1 MTTEKTKKNR
11 PIVPVVIMCLA
22 AALIQAS
29 YPPKLE
35 ELDRL
40 GPPEEPYGYGDIAN
54 RWPLLDGSTAIIP
67 VCWEDDGAESKYAK
81 VVEDVI
87 GKTWGTIGPLSF
99 TGWTKCSSGADGPVR
114 IKVADD
120 GPYAGHLGKTIIHDR
135 PGVLLNFE
143 LSKWQPDPWCV
154 QSEQNRLACIKAIA
168 VHEFG
173 HVIGLSHEQNRP
185 DTPGECKQDP
195 QGPDGTKML
204 TPWDPKSVMNYCHP
218 IYNAMGY
225 ALSEDDIRSVK
236 AMYR

>member
-1 MTTEKTKKNR
+1 MTTERTKANSL
-11 PIVPVVIMCLA
+11 IVPVVIICLTA
-22 AALIQAS
+22 SSIQTS

-40 GPPEEPYGYGDIAN
+40 GPPEEPYGYGDMVS
-54 RWPLLDGSTAIIP
+54 RWPLLDGSTALIP

-81 VVEDVI
+81 PVEDVI
-87 GKTWGTIGPLSF
+87 GKTWGTIGPLKF
-99 TGWTKCSSGADGPVR
+99 TGWAKCSSGADGPVR
-114 IKVADD
+114 IKVADY
-120 GPYAGHLGKTIIHDR
+120 GPYAAHLGKPIIHDR

-143 LSKWQPDPWCV
+143 LSIWQPDPWCV
-154 QSEQNRLACIKAIA
+154 QSEENRLTCIKAIA

-185 DTPGECKQDP
+185 DTPGECKEAP
-195 QGPDGTKML
+195 QGAHGTKML

-218 IYNAMGY
+218 IYNATGY
-225 ALSEDDIRSVK
+225 ALSEDDIRSVQ